1 MNCEIKKYPSDTIV
15 AQATPPGYGGI
26 SVIRISGDNTM
37 KVAQQ
42 VLGQLPSPRYAHYLS
57 FYDEKG
63 RIIDKGITLWFPAP
77 NSFTGENVLEL
88 HSHGSPIVI
97 DMLLKIISKIPE
109 VRIAKPGEFTER
121 AFLNNKIDLV
131 QAEAIADL
139 INATS
144 EQAARSAFNSLQGVF
159 SDKISLLAN
168 KLTNLQI
175 YLESAINFPNE
186 YDIDYL
192 SKDEIE
198 NNLNEIIKSINDVNM
213 ISYQG
218 TLLREGRKVVII
230 GAPNVG
236 KSTLFNNL
244 VGKPSAI
251 VTDYAGTTRDMLHE
265 YINIEGIP
273 LHIIDTAGLHKT
285 NNYVEKIGIQRAIE
299 EIKIADHIMLV
310 TNNESLD
317 LTADLSLIFP
327 DFFDKIPQSVPL
339 TIINN
344 VIDLTKYSSSK
355 LIRLPDRVIITISAK
370 TGQGIE
376 LLCDHLKN
384 SLVIFNTNEGTFMA
398 RQRHLQA
405 LSRAILHLEQGKKEF
420 LKNYCYSY
428 ELLAEELRLTQ
439 KALSNLIGDS
449 SSQDLLEKI
458 FSKFC
463 IGK

>member
-1 MNCEIKKYPSDTIV
+1 MNKYSADTIV

-26 SVIRISGDNTM
+26 SVIRISGDQTAN
-37 KVAQQ
+37 VAQQ

-57 FYDEKG
+57 FYDDKG
-63 RIIDKGITLWFPAP
+63 CIIDKGITLWFPAP

-97 DMLLKIISKIPE
+97 NMLLKSISKLPE

-121 AFLNNKIDLV
+121 AFLNNKIDLI

-144 EQAARSAFNSLQGVF
+144 EQAARAAFHSLQGTF
-159 SDKISLLAN
+159 SDKIRLL
-168 KLTNLQI
+168 KEMLSNLRMF
-175 YLESAINFPNE
+175 LESDINFPNE
-186 YDIDYL
+186 YDINYL
-192 SKDEIE
+192 SKKEIE
-198 NNLNEIIKSINDVNM
+198 DNLNKIIKLLNEVCT
-213 ISYQG
+213 ISSKG

-236 KSTLFNNL
+236 KSTLFNTL
-244 VGKPSAI
+244 VGKSIAI

-265 YINIEGIP
+265 YINIDGML

-285 NNYVEKIGIQRAIE
+285 NNIVEQIGIQRAIQ
-299 EIKIADHIMLV
+299 EIKTADHIILV
-310 TNNESLD
+310 VKNNESLD
-317 LTADLSLIFP
+317 LTADLSIIFP
-327 DFFDKIPQSVPL
+327 QFSDKIPPSVPL

-344 VIDLTKYSSSK
+344 LIEINNNRCPSSQLRRFSS
-355 LIRLPDRVIITISAK
+355 RVIINLSAK
-370 TGQGIE
+370 TGKGIE
-376 LLCDHLKN
+376 LLRDHLKN
-384 SLVIFNTNEGTFMA
+384 TLENINTTEGIFMA

-405 LSRAILHLEQGKKEF
+405 LSLALSHLEQGKKEF
-420 LKNYCYSY
+420 ITNHSYSY
-428 ELLAEELRLTQ
+428 EFLAEELRLTQ
-439 KALSNLIGDS
+439 EALSDLIGKDS
-449 SSQDLLEKI
+449 SKDLLKKI

>member
-1 MNCEIKKYPSDTIV
+1 MNFEIKQSLSDTIV

-26 SVIRISGDNTM
+26 SVIRISGDNTV

-42 VLGQLPSPRYAHYLS
+42 VLGQLPSARYAHYLS

-97 DMLLKIISKIPE
+97 DMLLKIISNIPD

-144 EQAARSAFNSLQGVF
+144 EQAARSALNSLQGVF
-159 SDKISLLAN
+159 SDKIRFLAN
-168 KLTNLQI
+168 QLTNLRI
-175 YLESAINFPNE
+175 YLESSINFPNE
-186 YDIDYL
+186 YDINSL
-192 SKDEIE
+192 SKDEIVK
-198 NNLNEIIKSINDVNM
+198 NLNKIIQSINDIHT

-218 TLLREGRKVVII
+218 TLLREGRKVIII

-236 KSTLFNNL
+236 KSTIFNNL
-244 VGKPSAI
+244 AGKPSAI
-251 VTDYAGTTRDMLHE
+251 VTNYAGTTRDMLHE
-265 YINIEGIP
+265 YINIEGMP

-285 NNYVEKIGIQRAIE
+285 NNYVENIGIQRAIE
-299 EIKIADHIMLV
+299 EINIADHIILV

-317 LTADLSLIFP
+317 LTADLSIIFP

-344 VIDLTKYSSSK
+344 VTDITKYSSSK
-355 LIRLPDRVIITISAK
+355 YIQLSDRVIITISAK

-376 LLCDHLKN
+376 LLCDHLKKSMGN
-384 SLVIFNTNEGTFMA
+384 FNTNEGIFMA

-405 LSRAILHLEQGKKEF
+405 LSQAMLHLEQGKQEF
-420 LKNYCYSY
+420 IKNHAYSY
-428 ELLAEELRLTQ
+428 DLLAEELRLTQ
-439 KALSNLIGDS
+439 NALSNLIGDS